1 MSDIK
6 LMIREIKDD
15 ANELNY
21 VDRIHVLQILI
32 QHLHLNKIIEH
43 ADGCRVNL
51 DTLGPE
57 IINKLHHIIK
67 TRLVTGKRHE
77 I

>member
-6 LMIREIKDD
+6 TMVNEIKDD
-15 ANELNY
+15 VNELSY
-21 VDRIHVLQILI
+21 EDRMHVLQILK
-32 QHLHLNKIIEH
+32 QHLPFKIIEH

-51 DTLGPE
+51 DTLKPE

-67 TRLVTGKRHE
+67 TRLITGKRHE